1 MARPSG
7 EGTSNEVYVP
17 HPKRTQVL
25 PGIIERFIPLLGNW
39 IGNSS
44 KHEKC
49 DYDCKEEEVKSW

>member
-1 MARPSG
+1 MY
-7 EGTSNEVYVP
+7 TSSEVDVP

-25 PGIIERFIPLLGNW
+25 PDIIERFIPLLGNW
-39 IGNSS
+39 IGNLS